1 MNKHGLTFLEFVIV
15 MIVFGVVAYFIIYP
29 KAVKLME
36 ESKYSMFESKVK
48 EIRVMAAED
57 YLIQK
62 SKFFS
67 NVNSQGTKL
76 SRLKDEFYEYYI
88 ILGNTGKVQKLVV
101 TNRRYSFS
109 MEKENE
115 ILPTDITP
123 DNINKAGETVEYYI
137 DSDGKL
143 NERVLQVEK

>member
-15 MIVFGVVAYFIIYP
+15 MLVFGAVAYFIIYP

-36 ESKYSMFESKVK
+36 DSKYSMFESKVK
-48 EIRVMAAED
+48 EVRTMAAED

-76 SRLKDEFYEYYI
+76 SRLKDDEYQYYI
-88 ILGNTGKVQKLVV
+88 ILGNTGKVQKLIVV
-101 TNRRYSFS
+101 NKMYSF
-109 MEKENE
+109 EKEDPNE
-115 ILPTDITP
+115 ILATDISS
-123 DNINKAGETVEYYI
+123 DDINKAKENTEFYL
-137 DSDGKL
+137 DSDGKI
-143 NERVLQVEK
+143 NVKVLQQK

>member
-15 MIVFGVVAYFIIYP
+15 MIVFGIVAYFVIYP

-36 ESKYSMFESKVK
+36 DSKYSMFESKVK
-48 EIRVMAAED
+48 EIRIMAAED

-67 NVNSQGTKL
+67 NVNPQGTKL

-101 TNRRYSFS
+101 TNRRYYFT
-109 MEKENE
+109 MENE
-115 ILPTDITP
+115 SEVLATDING
-123 DNINKAGETVEYYI
+123 DNIYKADETIEYYL
-137 DSDGKL
+137 DSDGKV
-143 NERVLQVEK
+143 NERVLQTEK

>member
-15 MIVFGVVAYFIIYP
+15 MIVFGIVAYFVIYP

-36 ESKYSMFESKVK
+36 DSKYSMFESKVK
-48 EIRVMAAED
+48 EIRIMAAED

-67 NVNSQGTKL
+67 NVNPQGTKL

-101 TNRRYSFS
+101 TNRRYYFA
-109 MEKENE
+109 MENE
-115 ILPTDITP
+115 SEVLATDING
-123 DNINKAGETVEYYI
+123 DNIYKADETIEYYL
-137 DSDGKL
+137 DSDGKV
-143 NERVLQVEK
+143 NERVLQTEK